1 MYGDGS
7 LVSRGLVSL
16 EFADCTL
23 SLSTSTTY
31 SLMSGSRGS
40 LASFFLIRVVTEQ
53 PFKGWGGG
61 GVLSLGALWA
71 DPGVLG
77 SSLAAAPCNLAA
89 LAAS

>member
-23 SLSTSTTY
+23 STKVCTTY

-40 LASFFLIRVVTEQ
+40 LASLFLIRVVPEQ
-53 PFKGWGGG
+53 PFKGGG
-61 GVLSLGALWA
+61 GVIFGFGGSLGKSRGPWGAWVPL
-71 DPGVLG
+71 
-77 SSLAAAPCNLAA
+77 
-89 LAAS
+89 